1 MWAVWAVGR
10 FSTGFSCRSW
20 LVFCTVLPVPVVAL
34 TDNYEEPIMYIGSS
48 FLRVVAMQ
56 DILFHESSLYLLVP
70 VPVVEVVLST

>member
-1 MWAVWAVGR
+1 MLWAVGCGLWDG
-10 FSTGFSCRSW
+10 SVSCRSW

-56 DILFHESSLYLLVP
+56 DILFYESSLYLVP

>member
-1 MWAVWAVGR
+1 MLWAVGCGLWDG
-10 FSTGFSCRSW
+10 S
-20 LVFCTVLPVPVVAL
+20 VPVVLVRVAL

-56 DILFHESSLYLLVP
+56 DILFHESSLYLVP